1 MPVLTVDSA
10 FLQKMTEV
18 SQWNQQPPVDLLTH
32 ALDDY
37 IRKLEWEKLSQEM
50 KAFQSM
56 LDELLVEYA
65 GKYVAI
71 HQGKVIG
78 FDDDLSTLHNRI
90 YYEMGSTPVLYE
102 RVTTEPKREIVI
114 RSPRLERFE

>member
-10 FLQKMTEV
+10 FLQKVTEV
-18 SQWNQQPPVDLLTH
+18 SKWNEQPPTDLLTH

-37 IRKLEWEKLSQEM
+37 IKKLEWEKLSREM
-50 KAFQSM
+50 AAFRAM
-56 LDELLVEYA
+56 LDELLQKYE
-65 GKYVAI
+65 GQYVAI

-78 FDDDLSTLHNRI
+78 SDTDLSALHKRM

-102 RVTTEPKREIVI
+102 RVTTDPKREIVI
-114 RSPRLERFE
+114 RSPRLERIE

>member
-10 FLQKMTEV
+10 FFQKVTEV
-18 SQWNQQPPVDLLTH
+18 SQWNEQPTTDLLAH

-37 IRKLEWEKLSQEM
+37 IKKIEWEKLAREM
-50 KAFQSM
+50 KAFQAM
-56 LDELLVEYA
+56 LDELLVEYE

-78 FDDDLSTLHNRI
+78 ADTDLSTLHNRI
-90 YYEMGSTPVLYE
+90 YYDMGSTPVLYE

-114 RSPRLERFE
+114 RSPRLERSE

>member
-10 FLQKMTEV
+10 FLQKVAEV
-18 SQWNQQPPVDLLTH
+18 SKWNQQPTTDLLTR

-37 IRKLEWEKLSQEM
+37 IKKIEWEKLSQEM

-56 LDELLVEYA
+56 LDELLVEYE

-71 HQGKVIG
+71 HHGKVIG
-78 FDDDLSTLHNRI
+78 VDDDLSTLHNRI
-90 YYEMGSTPVLYE
+90 YYDMGSTPVLYE
-102 RVTTEPKREIVI
+102 RVTTEPKRDVII
-114 RSPRLERFE
+114 RSPLVEAIS